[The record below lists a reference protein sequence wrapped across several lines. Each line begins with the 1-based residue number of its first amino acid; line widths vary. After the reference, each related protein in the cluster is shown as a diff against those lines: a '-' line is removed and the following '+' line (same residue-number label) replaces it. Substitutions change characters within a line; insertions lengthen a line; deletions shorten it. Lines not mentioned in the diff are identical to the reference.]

1 MAVDQRKTRRVNEV
15 LEWQRQAQVPPGQG
29 GPNYWIDI
37 ITTFFRMV
45 RDPLYSFPLRVKV
58 LGMAA
63 FLYALSPIDLI
74 PDVFFGLGF
83 IDDVG
88 VLFLALQMIYG
99 EITRYRAELPP
110 VEAKA
115 EEQR

>member
-1 MAVDQRKTRRVNEV
+1 MAVDERKAQRVNEV
-15 LEWQRQAQVPPGQG
+15 LNWQRQAHVPPGQG
-29 GPNYWIDI
+29 GLNYWLDI
-37 ITTFFRMV
+37 IATFFRMI

-58 LGMAA
+58 LGMVA

-74 PDVFFGLGF
+74 PDIFLGIGI

-99 EITRYRAELPP
+99 EIMRYRAQLPP
-110 VEAKA
+110 VEPT
-115 EEQR
+115 R